1 MPSKK
6 RNARPQPPIVPLSDY
21 DTDTAAITDA
31 APALAPPPKRT
42 NTELNLQVLRRYVP
56 SISAIVAIAP
66 FAVVYTFTPDA
77 QQWEKCGIEGTLFI
91 CQLTPGRYVVFIL
104 NRKSLE
110 NLTVELLSAD
120 DVEVT
125 QEYVI
130 LQSQTYGPTSDQG
143 DAVTPLI
150 YGIWIF
156 SDGGE
161 ATPSVRDVIA
171 QTIVECSMRAQI
183 AREAAAEADGEG
195 ANGYEHPVPSAGQD
209 DGYGMDGA
217 TRMQQQLDEE
227 EAVVQHRGKPLDLM
241 QLFGSG
247 GLPSRPAAQPAPLN
261 AAHIPPVCAQQRPSV
276 APAARFTAT
285 ADTEFLHSTRSPAHQ
300 QQQPQQP
307 VFGASAS

>member
-1 MPSKK
+1 MPSRK
-6 RNARPQPPIVPLSDY
+6 RNARPQPPIVPQSDY

-66 FAVVYTFTPDA
+66 FAVVYTFTPDT
-77 QQWEKCGIEGTLFI
+77 QQWEKCGIEGTLFV
-91 CQLTPGRYVVFIL
+91 CQVTPGRYIVFVL

-110 NLTVELLSAD
+110 NLTVELRSAD

-130 LQSQTYGPTSDQG
+130 LQSQTSGPATDHG
-143 DAVTPLI
+143 DAMAPAI

-156 SDGGE
+156 SDDAE

-183 AREAAAEADGEG
+183 AREAAAD
-195 ANGYEHPVPSAGQD
+195 ANGGGT
-209 DGYGMDGA
+209 DGYERHEPSSSQAYGYGCRTDEA
-217 TRMQQQLDEE
+217 TQMQQQLAEKTVDSLHQDERLE
-227 EAVVQHRGKPLDLM
+227 LK
-241 QLFGSG
+241 QLFGNRM
-247 GLPSRPAAQPAPLN
+247 PSRQGAQTVPLN
-261 AAHIPPVCAQQRPSV
+261 SAHTPPVSACQRPSV
-276 APAARFTAT
+276 VPEARFTPT
-285 ADTEFLHSTRSPAHQ
+285 ADTEFFRSARGPAHQ
-300 QQQPQQP
+300 QQP
-307 VFGASAS
+307 